1 MSPRTGSAFPTTL
14 RTWLQEVVRSIP
26 SRCVGTLLE
35 LLFGTM
41 LTDRGMISQAILAI
55 APRRGWQA
63 YYWFVEH
70 AHFPWIG
77 LVHALCDIVEREF
90 PEARRFVI
98 IDDTIILRSSAK
110 APDAAVRFDHVKRA
124 NRPQHVLCQVLVT
137 LSASI
142 VDFAGRFRAVPLLSF
157 PVKAD
162 GNPGKI
168 TMAKALLGAIAN
180 HFPSLLVVL
189 DAWYMKRRL
198 VLWAVD
204 RAIAVIG
211 QIRRDSALFRIPE
224 PPAKRKRGRPKKYGD
239 RITSA
244 DMDAL
249 PVTQKPTSAYG
260 GRLMRW
266 CGITCRPRFLR
277 GLDVRVVRI
286 SMRTNKGWTKDR
298 LVLSTDT
305 TLCDEDIIIGYS
317 RRWPTEPLYRDL
329 KFTEGFREMW
339 MQARKTLMRW
349 LHVVQTGAA
358 LAIML
363 SAKTDPELDALAR
376 IGGWRKEIKPST
388 PGLVK
393 QALAG
398 AFVHFAPLPLLRIK
412 TRSASKNGSAPT
424 TRSPPVSLVA

>member
-98 IDDTIILRSSAK
+98 IDDTIILRSSAQ

-168 TMAKALLGAIAN
+168 TMARSRW
-180 HFPSLLVVL
+180 P
-189 DAWYMKRRL
+189 RRCL
-198 VLWAVD
+198 A
-204 RAIAVIG
+204 R
-211 QIRRDSALFRIPE
+211 S
-224 PPAKRKRGRPKKYGD
+224 
-239 RITSA
+239 
-244 DMDAL
+244 
-249 PVTQKPTSAYG
+249 PT
-260 GRLMRW
+260 
-266 CGITCRPRFLR
+266 TCRRFSWSWMR
-277 GLDVRVVRI
+277 G
-286 SMRTNKGWTKDR
+286 T
-298 LVLSTDT
+298 
-305 TLCDEDIIIGYS
+305 
-317 RRWPTEPLYRDL
+317 
-329 KFTEGFREMW
+329 
-339 MQARKTLMRW
+339 
-349 LHVVQTGAA
+349 
-358 LAIML
+358 
-363 SAKTDPELDALAR
+363 
-376 IGGWRKEIKPST
+376 
-388 PGLVK
+388 
-393 QALAG
+393 
-398 AFVHFAPLPLLRIK
+398 
-412 TRSASKNGSAPT
+412 
-424 TRSPPVSLVA
+424 